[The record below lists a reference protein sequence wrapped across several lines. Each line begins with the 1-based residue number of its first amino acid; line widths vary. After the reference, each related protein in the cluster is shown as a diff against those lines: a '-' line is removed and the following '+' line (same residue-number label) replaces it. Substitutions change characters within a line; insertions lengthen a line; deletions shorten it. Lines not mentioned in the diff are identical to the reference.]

1 MFRANIQPINA
12 ADLPPEEFRFVKA
25 QQAIYNF
32 CKALEQDDALKSQL
46 KSADNPES
54 FLEIAANNGYE
65 FSFSDL
71 KDALQLSLQN
81 TAINSDEFDDYELS
95 EEDLEMVAGGT
106 VHGYAMRVNSYWHET
121 GIVVDDQ
128 CFQLSYQSADM
139 RASLAK
145 AVKYMEKWT
154 YKGNGEVEA
163 DDTDGINDGQTSYIF
178 TDMIYW
184 GSTQGRTFDFYDG
197 TWQTVF

>member
-65 FSFSDL
+65 FTFSDL
-71 KDALQLSLQN
+71 KDALELSLQN
-81 TAINSDEFDDYELS
+81 TAINSDEFDDYELN
-95 EEDLEMVAGGT
+95 EEDLEMVAGGGFAIT
-106 VHGYAMRVNSYWHET
+106 RNSYWHQT
-121 GIVVDDQ
+121 GVVVQSQ
-128 CFQLSYQSADM
+128 CFHLGYQSLDVRKSIKQAMLDM
-139 RASLAK
+139 ENWNWL
-145 AVKYMEKWT
+145 
-154 YKGNGEVEA
+154 GNGQVQVT
-163 DDTDGINDGQTSYIF
+163 DTNGINSGQSSYILK
-178 TDMIYW
+178 DMV
-184 GSTQGRTFDFYDG
+184 YDG
-197 TWQTVF
+197 SVASNYTDSLDRDVYEEWS